1 MRSRAERS
9 FSFVVNLWEERRE
22 ISGAE
27 PTWRGSVVDVRDGR
41 RHYFRSLFEL
51 CDFLAEQS
59 TIPFA
64 PVSARV
70 RFLQMVRRRFPGRT
84 ADHDR

>member
-41 RHYFRSLFEL
+41 RRYFRSLVEL

-59 TIPFA
+59 TIPFV
-64 PVSARV
+64 P
-70 RFLQMVRRRFPGRT
+70 VRRRARFLETIRHRISGRE
-84 ADHDR
+84 HSRVE